1 MPVYLNQHDPE
12 LDLRPGT
19 TKSDIVAHLYQNPE
33 WGFSPKD
40 IDERLGIP
48 RGTAT
53 TTLLRLYEE
62 EYVGKTDDGYYHAL
76 SDRDDLQRYV
86 ANLEQVNRMFAHHR
100 DTDEPDPVEVTPA
113 SEQSDAEL
121 EAELDDLEAELQHE

>member
-1 MPVYLNQHDPE
+1 MPVFLEEHDPE
-12 LDLRPGT
+12 LDLKPGT
-19 TKSDIVAHLYQNPE
+19 TKSNIIAHLYKNPE

-40 IDERLGIP
+40 IDEDLGIP

-76 SDRDDLQRYV
+76 PERDDLQRYV
-86 ANLEQVNRMFAHHR
+86 ANLDQVHRMFGHHR
-100 DTDEPDPVEVTPA
+100 DTDEPDPVERMP
-113 SEQSDAEL
+113 EEEPEDAEL
-121 EAELDDLEAELQHE
+121 EAELDDLEAELRNE